1 MDFKLIAI
9 DLDGTL
15 LNNDLK
21 ISSRA
26 AAAIQAAERKGVRV
40 TLCTGRMYTSASR
53 YAQELGLNIPLVT
66 YNGAL
71 VRNSFDHEVL
81 YERNL
86 PLEEARHVVEVC
98 REFDCQLNVYVD
110 DKLYVERN
118 NDWAKRYARKVKVPL
133 NEVDDLLDFI
143 KMSPIKILAMGEE
156 GVLYKIRK
164 RLADRKIYIT
174 RSHSYFLEMLNPEAT
189 KGKGLAAVVK
199 KLAIDKK
206 NVMAIGD
213 NENDIEMFKYAG
225 YSVAMANADDYIKT
239 YVDYITKNNNDDGV
253 AEAIE
258 KLVL

>member
-1 MDFKLIAI
+1 MDIKLIAI

-21 ISSRA
+21 ISPRA
-26 AAAIQAAERKGVRV
+26 VAAIQAAQKKGVMV
-40 TLCTGRMYTSASR
+40 TLCTGRMYISASR
-53 YAQELGLNIPLVT
+53 YAQELGLDIPLVT

-71 VRNSFDHEVL
+71 VKSSLSQEVL

-86 PLEEARHVVEVC
+86 PLEEARHILKVC
-98 REFDCQLNVYVD
+98 EEFDCQLNIYVD
-110 DKLYVERN
+110 DKLYVEKS
-118 NDWAKRYARKVKVPL
+118 NDWAKKYARKVSVPL
-133 NEVDDLLDFI
+133 NEVDSFLDFL
-143 KMSPIKILAMGEE
+143 KVSPIKMLAIGEE
-156 GVLYKIRK
+156 DTLYMLRK
-164 RLADRKIYIT
+164 RLTDREIYIT

-189 KGKGLAAVVK
+189 KGKGLAEVVK
-199 KLAIDKK
+199 KLAIDRK

-225 YSVAMANADDYIKT
+225 YSVAMANAGDDIKAHAD
-239 YVDYITKNNNDDGV
+239 YVTKNNDDDGV